1 MEANYFTVL
10 HWFCH
15 TSTWICHGCTRV
27 PHPEPPS
34 YLPPHGFSV
43 NSIMSSASRDN
54 FTSSFSVWIPFISF
68 LFQLLWLGL
77 LILCWIKVGRVG
89 ILVLFL
95 ILEEMLSAFHC
106 WVSCYLWVCH
116 IWHLLCWNMFPLC
129 PTFWRV
135 FIINDIWSYQKLFLH
150 QLRWS
155 YCFYF
160 SIC

>member
-1 MEANYFTVL
+1 MLILYLATLLNWLMSCSSFL
-10 HWFCH
+10 MMALWF
-15 TSTWICHGCTRV
+15 SMYGII
-27 PHPEPPS
+27 P
-34 YLPPHGFSV
+34 SV
-43 NSIMSSASRDN
+43 NSNR
-54 FTSSFSVWIPFISF
+54 FTSSFPFCSPFIF
-68 LFQLLWLGL
+68 LFFVWLLWLGFP
-77 LILCWIKVGRVG
+77 ILCWIIVARVG

-150 QLRWS
+150 LLRWS
-155 YCFYF
+155 YGFYF